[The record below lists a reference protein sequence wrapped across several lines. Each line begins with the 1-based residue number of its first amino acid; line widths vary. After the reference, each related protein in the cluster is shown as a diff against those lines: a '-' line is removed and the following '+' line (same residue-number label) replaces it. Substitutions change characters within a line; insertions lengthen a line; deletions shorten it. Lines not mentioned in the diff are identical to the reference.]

1 MSGKPPSA
9 PRTPQVQAIAI
20 SNPLLGSLFPNAAA
34 VADYAREAMA
44 WAVSAGILRG
54 TDRGELN
61 PDGSASR
68 AQFAAILQ
76 RLPEAA

>member
-1 MSGKPPSA
+1 M
-9 PRTPQVQAIAI
+9 
-20 SNPLLGSLFPNAAA
+20 
-34 VADYAREAMA
+34 ADYAREAMA
-44 WAVSAGILRG
+44 WAVSAGILQG

-61 PDGSASR
+61 PEGPASR